1 MIILQ
6 VQWTHVL
13 MLLHLINVSKHITS
27 ASCYSD
33 ITLNMQIKIMNTNA
47 KSYTVQ
53 YATMALGRYS
63 YHVISSNDDATGPRF
78 VVTLTSLNF
87 KDEVDSEHKFVFRCI
102 QST

>member
-6 VQWTHVL
+6 VPWTHVL
-13 MLLHLINVSKHITS
+13 MLLHLINVSKHIAS
-27 ASCYSD
+27 ASYYSD

-63 YHVISSNDDATGPRF
+63 YHVISSNDYATG
-78 VVTLTSLNF
+78 VTLTSLNF
-87 KDEVDSEHKFVFRCI
+87 KNEVDSEHKFVFRCI